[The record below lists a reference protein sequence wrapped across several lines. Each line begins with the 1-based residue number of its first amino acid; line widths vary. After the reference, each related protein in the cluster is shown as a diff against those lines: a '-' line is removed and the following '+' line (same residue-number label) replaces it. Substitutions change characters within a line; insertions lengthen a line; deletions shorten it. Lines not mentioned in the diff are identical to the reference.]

1 MRGILPRISI
11 ETGKIAFNRWLDHN
25 GGRLGA
31 ALACYA
37 LLSLAP
43 LLIFLVTLCGSIL
56 GRREAQLFL
65 LHQAH
70 QWAGRSGAEAVQSLL
85 HNVNNPASGLFADT
99 IGLITLLFGASR
111 VFSELRDGID
121 TVWDVGPEGG
131 EALKVYAKDKL
142 FAFGMILAIG
152 FFLLLSLLF
161 STTLSAILKYFS
173 RVVPV
178 PGVLIIV
185 LNFIIAIYAV
195 TVLFSLIFKYVP
207 RVKIDWADAW
217 NGALVT
223 AILFTLGKM
232 SLAIYLGTASVS
244 SAYGAA
250 GSMVAIVVWVYYSA
264 QIFYYGAEFTW
275 VTAQKR
281 TSLQGQDR

>member
-1 MRGILPRISI
+1 
-11 ETGKIAFNRWLDHN
+11 
-25 GGRLGA
+25 
-31 ALACYA
+31 
-37 LLSLAP
+37 
-43 LLIFLVTLCGSIL
+43 
-56 GRREAQLFL
+56 
-65 LHQAH
+65 
-70 QWAGRSGAEAVQSLL
+70 
-85 HNVNNPASGLFADT
+85 
-99 IGLITLLFGASR
+99 
-111 VFSELRDGID
+111 
-121 TVWDVGPEGG
+121 
-131 EALKVYAKDKL
+131 
-142 FAFGMILAIG
+142 
-152 FFLLLSLLF
+152 
-161 STTLSAILKYFS
+161 
-173 RVVPV
+173 V